1 MESVR
6 QSKVARLIQKELATF
21 FQVRSRDL
29 FPGRMITVT
38 VVRVS
43 PDLGIAKVYL
53 SIYPHTTEENYIS
66 SVEQHTGAIRN
77 ALARNIRHQV
87 KTIPELTFFLDDS
100 MDYLDRINELLKS

>member
-1 MESVR
+1 
-6 QSKVARLIQKELATF
+6 LIQKELATF
-21 FQVRSRDL
+21 FQIQSRDL

-43 PDLGIAKVYL
+43 PDLGVAKVYL
-53 SIYPHTTEENYIS
+53 SIYPHGPEENYIATIG
-66 SVEQHTGAIRN
+66 QHAGMIRN

-87 KTIPELTFFLDDS
+87 KIIPELAFYLDDS